1 VRLDL
6 TNKFDSDIIE
16 LQKIRKE
23 HLNMNPDD
31 IVQCE
36 ECGAE
41 IRVEDC
47 YMLAD
52 G

>member
-1 VRLDL
+1 
-6 TNKFDSDIIE
+6 
-16 LQKIRKE
+16 
-23 HLNMNPDD
+23 MNPDD

-52 G
+52 GQDLLILCESCYNNNLEYDEEE

>member
-1 VRLDL
+1 M
-6 TNKFDSDIIE
+6 TNEFDSGIIE
-16 LQKIRKE
+16 LQKSRKE
-23 HLNMNPDD
+23 QLNMNPDD

-41 IRVEDC
+41 IRIEDC
-47 YMLAD
+47 YTLVD